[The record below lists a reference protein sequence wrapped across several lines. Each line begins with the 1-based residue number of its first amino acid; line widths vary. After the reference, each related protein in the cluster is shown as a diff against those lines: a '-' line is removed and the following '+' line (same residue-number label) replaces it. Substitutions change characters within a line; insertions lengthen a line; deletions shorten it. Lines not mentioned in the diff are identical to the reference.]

1 MRNQEFTMRWPD
13 VVKASAAAVSRDRAS
28 GDEETVIGTQAAGWD
43 PYEVW
48 LSRIKKPRDRAAVSL
63 AACDSSLISDLPA

>member
-1 MRNQEFTMRWPD
+1 
-13 VVKASAAAVSRDRAS
+13 VSRDRAS